1 MPGCSFYDGY
11 DDVRM
16 SSDVV
21 KARGSIYSINSQGQW
36 EWKWLQHISRTILT
50 KRNNIT
56 CLQDMK
62 KGAFLFSISFKFDV
76 RTIEAAV

>member
-1 MPGCSFYDGY
+1 MPRCSFYDGY

-50 KRNNIT
+50 KKEQYNMFTRYE
-56 CLQDMK
+56 
-62 KGAFLFSISFKFDV
+62 KGGIFIFNFIQ
-76 RTIEAAV
+76 I